1 MRYLATFILCLI
13 MATPAAA
20 KSFVYASNGGDNFLS
35 VFEMNED
42 TGELTK
48 LADQEIGGSPGPMWV
63 SQDKKHVYISIRKD
77 AQLGAYRLNADT
89 GAFTLINKVDT
100 GAGASYVALDKTGTC
115 LLGAYYQAGKVT
127 VHRVNKDGSIA
138 EKGFEVATEQKAHA
152 IQTDPS
158 NQFAL
163 VPHTGP
169 NNTYQFRLNVDKAEL
184 TANSPPTAPAPEGTE
199 PRHLQFHPNRTLV
212 YTSDEK
218 ADSISSYRFN
228 KKKGTIK
235 HVQTVSTLPDDF
247 DNDANSCAD
256 IEISAN
262 GKFAFVSNRGHNS
275 IAVFAL
281 DKDGKITALG
291 QTPTEAIPRSFN
303 IAPNQKFLYAAGQKD
318 GKLVAFKLND
328 QTGKLT
334 RFATYDLG
342 KSPSWVQV
350 ITVD

>member
-1 MRYLATFILCLI
+1 MRYFAALILCSFL
-13 MATPAAA
+13 AAPAAA

-35 VFEMNED
+35 VFEMNEK

-63 SQDKKHVYISIRKD
+63 SQDNKHIYISIRKY

-89 GAFTLINKVDT
+89 GALTEINKVDV
-100 GAGASYVALDKTGTC
+100 GAGAAYVALDKTGTC
-115 LLGAYYQAGKVT
+115 LLAAYYQAGKVT
-127 VHRVNKDGSIA
+127 VNRVNKDGSIA
-138 EKGFEVATEQKAHA
+138 KKGFEVATEQKAHS

-158 NQFAL
+158 NRFVL

-169 NNTYQFRLNVDKAEL
+169 NNTFQFSLNVDTATL
-184 TANSPPTAPAPEGTE
+184 TANTPPTAPAPEGTE
-199 PRHLQFHPNRTLV
+199 PRHLQFHPQKTLV

-218 ADSISSYRFN
+218 SDSISSYRFN

-235 HVQTVSTLPDDF
+235 HVQTVSTLPEDF

-281 DKDGKITALG
+281 DKDGGITALG
-291 QTPTEAIPRSFN
+291 QTPTEAVPRSFN
-303 IAPNQKFLYAAGQKD
+303 ITPSQKFLYAAGQKE
-318 GKLVAFKLND
+318 GKLAAFTLD
-328 QTGKLT
+328 AETGKLT
-334 RFATYDLG
+334 RFATYELG

>member
-1 MRYLATFILCLI
+1 MRYFVTFILCFTL
-13 MATPAAA
+13 ATPILA
-20 KSFVYASNGGDNFLS
+20 KSFVYTSNGGDNFLS
-35 VFEMNED
+35 VFEMNEE
-42 TGELTK
+42 TGELTQ
-48 LADQEIGGSPGPMWV
+48 LANQEIGGSPGPMWV
-63 SQDKKHVYISIRKD
+63 SKDNKHVYISIRKD

-89 GAFTLINKVDT
+89 GALTEINKVDV
-100 GAGASYVALDKTGTC
+100 GAGAAYVALDRSGTC
-115 LLGAYYQAGKVT
+115 LLAAYYQAGKVT
-127 VHRVNKDGSIA
+127 VHRINQDGSIA
-138 EKGFEVATEQKAHA
+138 EKGFELATEKKAHA
-152 IQTDPS
+152 IQTDPF
-158 NQFAL
+158 NDFAL

-169 NNTYQFRLNVDKAEL
+169 NSIFQFRFNADKAEL
-184 TANSPPTAPAPEGTE
+184 TANNPPITSAPEGLE
-199 PRHLQFHPNRTLV
+199 PRHLQFHPKWTLV
-212 YTSDEK
+212 FTSDEK
-218 ADSISSYRFN
+218 SDSISSYRFN
-228 KKKGTIK
+228 KTKGTLK
-235 HVQTVSTLPDDF
+235 HVQTVSTLPEDF

-281 DKDGKITALG
+281 EKDGGITALG

-334 RFATYDLG
+334 RFATYEVG